1 MPRSQRTQGAA
12 APVLDAV
19 QSALA
24 VLAPAVAIAGL
35 ACASLAVA
43 HPTAPWAPAGPQGTT
58 PPAAGGQEGDLPPIQ
73 VVGDSYVLNF
83 ALAQGSSGESM
94 TLLQF
99 VDACERVTQLNFTW
113 TLETENLL
121 NTAKLRL
128 LGTKTVPKD
137 RFYSFFQVMMIIN
150 DFVCT
155 EIGEEGIAVIKIDS
169 LQTASRNNI
178 RSQAVN
184 VQPEDLENYADQPA
198 TMITTVIDL
207 PNSDV
212 RQVSNSL
219 RTMITDA
226 NTMQMLPAGNSTTMV
241 LTGFG
246 SNVVALVRML
256 KIIDE
261 ASKIAPVIPV
271 FERIPLEFAVADDVA
286 SIIEDLLNS
295 ASRLARNTPGANPAA
310 GVTGAPLQQGQGEAK
325 INVDSRSNALLIT
338 AMPQDMPRIREL
350 VAEIDVDVPLR
361 ERTYHIYNLE
371 NVAADTL
378 AETLNDF
385 LQDAA
390 RLEQQRGAGQ
400 QGGQTQARAGS
411 NSQEFVVVADVETNS
426 LLIAASRTRYE
437 ELLTL
442 IQKLDRRQD
451 QVLIETALVELTGS
465 DFLDIGVELGF
476 ADVASGSGGF
486 GVTSFGLS
494 ELTDTDD
501 DGAFDLRV
509 PNQSQG
515 ITAGI
520 IDGDEFSLPFLLTLI
535 QRKNNSNVL
544 NVPSVLVNNNSSATV
559 TTLDEQPTTQVTA
572 TGGVGN
578 STQTNFAGYEDAGIT
593 MTISPSISASRYL
606 RLSIFLEVSTFNGVV
621 QGAVPP
627 PRLTRTI
634 QTQVNVPDGD
644 TMVIG
649 GIVIDNRAN
658 TRSQVPFLGDLPII
672 GYLFSRDSTTNN
684 KTALY
689 FFVTPHILKEADF
702 ADLAEISYRKKL
714 EAVEEI
720 GLDRIKIVDP
730 RFGEQRTGV
739 DLSGFDL
746 PLYSPPTRGEVNG
759 SQVGINAKDAAEK
772 LKTEAPQQE

>member
-19 QSALA
+19 LSALA
-24 VLAPAVAIAGL
+24 ALVPALTWAG
-35 ACASLAVA
+35 LAVA
-43 HPTAPWAPAGPQGTT
+43 HPTAPWAPSGPQGTT
-58 PPAAGGQEGDLPPIQ
+58 PPAAQDPEGDLPPIQ

-83 ALAQGSSGESM
+83 AITQGTTGESM
-94 TLLQF
+94 TMLQF

-113 TLETENLL
+113 TQETETLL
-121 NTAKLRL
+121 NNAKLRL
-128 LGTKTVPKD
+128 LGTKTVPKGK
-137 RFYSFFQVMMIIN
+137 FYSFFQVMMIIN

-184 VQPEDLENYADQPA
+184 VEPEDLENYADQPA
-198 TMITTVIDL
+198 TLITTVIDL

-261 ASKIAPVIPV
+261 ASKITPVIPV

-350 VAEIDVDVPLR
+350 VAEIDVDTPLR
-361 ERTYHIYNLE
+361 EQTYHIYNLE
-371 NVAADTL
+371 NVAAETL

-385 LQDAA
+385 LQDAS
-390 RLEQQRGAGQ
+390 RLEQQRAGGG
-400 QGGQTQARAGS
+400 QGGGAQTQARAGG

-442 IQKLDRRQD
+442 IQRLDRRQD

-572 TGGVGN
+572 TGGVAN
-578 STQTNFAGYEDAGIT
+578 QTQTNFAGYEEAGIT

-606 RLSIFLEVSTFNGVV
+606 RLSIFLEVSTFIGSV

-634 QTQVNVPDGD
+634 ETQVNVPDGD

-649 GIVIDNRAN
+649 GIVIDNRSN
-658 TRSQVPFLGDLPII
+658 TRNQVPFLGDLPII
-672 GYLFSRDSTTNN
+672 GYLFSRDSSTNN

-720 GLDRIKIVDP
+720 GLDRIKIIDP
-730 RFGEQRTGV
+730 HFGEQRTGV

-759 SQVGINAKDAAEK
+759 AKVGISPTEAAEK
-772 LKTEAPQQE
+772 LQGESPKQD

>member
-1 MPRSQRTQGAA
+1 MPRSQRTHGAA

-19 QSALA
+19 QTVLAALVPA
-24 VLAPAVAIAGL
+24 VLTASF
-35 ACASLAVA
+35 ACASPVVA
-43 HPTAPWAPAGPQGTT
+43 APWAPASPQGTT
-58 PPAAGGQEGDLPPIQ
+58 PPEAGAQEGDLPPIQ

-83 ALAQGSSGESM
+83 AITQGATSESM

-113 TLETENLL
+113 TQETENLL
-121 NTAKLRL
+121 SAAKLRL
-128 LGTKTVPKD
+128 LGTKTVPKEK
-137 RFYSFFQVMMIIN
+137 FYSFFQVMMIIN

-184 VQPEDLENYADQPA
+184 VEPEDLEDYADQPA
-198 TMITTVIDL
+198 TLITTVIDL

-295 ASRLARNTPGANPAA
+295 ASRLARNTPGANPAT
-310 GVTGAPLQQGQGEAK
+310 GVSGAPLQQGQGEAK
-325 INVDSRSNALLIT
+325 INVDARSNALLIT

-361 ERTYHIYNLE
+361 ERTYHIYSLE
-371 NVAADTL
+371 NVAAETL

-390 RLEQQRGAGQ
+390 RLEQQRAGGQ
-400 QGGQTQARAGS
+400 QGGGQPQARAGS

-437 ELLTL
+437 ELLSL
-442 IQKLDRRQD
+442 IQKLDRRAD

-476 ADVASGSGGF
+476 ADVADGTGGF
-486 GVTSFGLS
+486 GVTSFGMS

-509 PNQSQG
+509 PNQVQG

-559 TTLDEQPTTQVTA
+559 TTLDEQPTTQVTL
-572 TGGVGN
+572 GGVG
-578 STQTNFAGYEDAGIT
+578 SQTQTNFAGYEEAGIT

-606 RLSIFLEVSTFNGVV
+606 RLSIFLEVSTFNGSV

-634 QTQVNVPDGD
+634 ETQVNVPDGD

-649 GIVIDNRAN
+649 GIVIDNRSN

-689 FFVTPHILKEADF
+689 FFVTPHILKEDDF

-730 RFGEQRTGV
+730 KFGEQRTGV

-759 SQVGINAKDAAEK
+759 APVGIGPKEAAEK
-772 LKTEAPQQE
+772 LGSDPPKED